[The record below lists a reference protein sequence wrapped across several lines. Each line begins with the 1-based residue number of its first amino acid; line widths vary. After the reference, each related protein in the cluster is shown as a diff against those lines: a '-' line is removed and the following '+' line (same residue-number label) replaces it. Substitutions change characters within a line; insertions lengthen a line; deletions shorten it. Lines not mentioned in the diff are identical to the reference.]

1 MLYATGLTEEDM
13 NKPQVGIG
21 SVWYEGNPCNMH
33 LLELSEYVKQ
43 GVTES
48 ECVGYRFNTIGVSD
62 GISMGTSGMRFSL
75 QSRDLIADSIE
86 TTMSAQWY
94 DGCIALP

>member
-13 NKPQVGIG
+13 GKPQVGIC

-33 LLELSEYVKQ
+33 LLDLSADVKEGMVKEGELVP
-43 GVTES
+43 
-48 ECVGYRFNTIGVSD
+48 YRFNTVGVSD
-62 GISMGTSGMRFSL
+62 GISMGTPGMRFSL

-86 TTMSAQWY
+86 TTMGGQ
-94 DGCIALP
+94 